1 MNILITGGAGFIGR
15 NLKRLL
21 LKYGYVVY
29 APTHR
34 ELDVTNSSNL
44 LKTVEDYNIEV
55 IIHTAIAGGTDNV
68 NYEAFK
74 ENLEMVDNI
83 IDIAKSKNLEVIN
96 IGSGAEF
103 DLRRNIKELSE
114 SELFCS
120 WPIDFYGLSK
130 NISTRKIFTELNT
143 GRTLR
148 LFGCFGEDEL
158 DTRFIKRSIL
168 RLLDNKPIE
177 IYSVREMDF
186 FYINDVA
193 TAIDYYL
200 KNGFR
205 KDVNLVYNEKLN
217 LVQIANII
225 HEEMGVLSDVVYE
238 YSNGVQSPN
247 YTGDGKHLVE
257 DGIQLLGLREGIRR
271 MIKYLT
277 YG

>member
-21 LKYGYVVY
+21 PEYGHVVY

-34 ELDVTNSSNL
+34 ELDVTDSFSL
-44 LKTVEDYNIEV
+44 LKTVEDYDIEV
-55 IIHTAIAGGTDNV
+55 IIHTAVAGGTSNV

-74 ENLEMVDNI
+74 ENLEMIDNI
-83 IDIAKSKNLEVIN
+83 IVIAKSKNLEVIN

-103 DLRRNIKELSE
+103 DLRRNIKDE
-114 SELFCS
+114 SELAVYYN

-130 NISTRKIFTELNT
+130 NISARKIFAELNK

-148 LFGCFGEDEL
+148 LFGCFGEDEP

-168 RLLDNKPIE
+168 RLLDDKPIE
-177 IYSVREMDF
+177 IYAVREMDF

-193 TAIDYYL
+193 ISIDYYL
-200 KNGFR
+200 RNGLR

-225 HEEMGVLSDVVYE
+225 HEEMDIISDVVYKFPDSA
-238 YSNGVQSPN
+238 YTPN
-247 YTGDGKHLVE
+247 YTGDGKYLV
-257 DGIQLLGLREGIRR
+257 DSGVKLIGLREGIRR
-271 MIKYLT
+271 MVKNLK
-277 YG
+277 